1 MLGNWVIGMVLPLL
15 LGAWILRRRYRLFVI
30 YYPLGVA
37 VSSCIN
43 NVGFNFFWNILPH
56 TRNESFAA
64 LPMDLGIY
72 PVTGCIMMYLILVK
86 HTRPWPSI
94 VVSALLLTLIEW
106 IAKLMGHVVYFNGW
120 NIFWTFWS
128 YFLPFVLAYGYSKLL
143 KMTFP
148 ERQERAPSKK

>member
-1 MLGNWVIGMVLPLL
+1 MLVNWVFGMLIPLL
-15 LGAWILRRRYRLFVI
+15 LGAWILRRHYRLFVF

-37 VSSCIN
+37 ISACIN
-43 NVGFNFFWNILPH
+43 SIGFNYFWNIMPH
-56 TRNESFAA
+56 TRNEAFAA

-86 HTRPWPSI
+86 NAKPWPSI

-106 IAKLMGHVVYFNGW
+106 IAKMMGYVVYFNGW
-120 NIFWTFWS
+120 NIFWTYWS

-148 ERQERAPSKK
+148 DPIAKRTNR